1 MSKPRSK
8 KKEEA
13 EKKRQ
18 EKDFSEEMTRR
29 LYIGPDSGG

>member
-13 EKKRQ
+13 EKKQQ

>member
-8 KKEEA
+8 KKEESQ
-13 EKKRQ
+13 KKQQ